1 MTEAPTDDQQPTLLD
16 RMGGVTGLVL
26 ASVPTFT
33 FVVVDAIAGLDAAI
47 VAAVGASVGLILLR
61 VLRKDPIQPA
71 VSGLIG
77 VLVASLIAFYSGSA
91 EGYFLPG
98 IWASLVIAVIFAVS
112 VLVRRP
118 LVGVIW
124 KLLTSADVGQ
134 SWRDDKVAV
143 HAFDVATLA
152 FVAVFAARFVVQEWL
167 YGAGSTGW
175 LAFARI
181 AMGYPLLAVALLV
194 TYWAVR
200 RARTAPGRER
210 RRPLGRTTS
219 SA

>member
-1 MTEAPTDDQQPTLLD
+1 MTEAPTDERQPTLLD
-16 RMGGVTGLVL
+16 RMGGVSGLVL
-26 ASVPTFT
+26 ASVPTFA
-33 FVVVDAIAGLDAAI
+33 FVIVDAIAGLDAAI
-47 VAAVGASVGLILLR
+47 VVAIGTSVGLILLR

-98 IWASLVIAVIFAVS
+98 IWASLVMAVICAVS
-112 VLVRRP
+112 VLARRP

-167 YGAGSTGW
+167 YDAGFTGW
-175 LAFARI
+175 LAVARI
-181 AMGYPLLAVALLV
+181 AMGYPLLALALLV

-200 RARTAPGRER
+200 RARR
-210 RRPLGRTTS
+210 RLQVVTDERPLGR
-219 SA
+219 

>member
-1 MTEAPTDDQQPTLLD
+1 MTEAPTDERQPTLLD
-16 RMGGVTGLVL
+16 RMGGVSGLVL
-26 ASVPTFT
+26 ASVPTFA
-33 FVVVDAIAGLDAAI
+33 FVIVDAIAGLDAAI
-47 VAAVGASVGLILLR
+47 VVAIGTSVGLILLR

-98 IWASLVIAVIFAVS
+98 IWASLVMAVICAVS
-112 VLVRRP
+112 VLARRP

-124 KLLTSADVGQ
+124 KLLTSADVAQ

-167 YGAGSTGW
+167 YDAGFTGW
-175 LAFARI
+175 LAVARI
-181 AMGYPLLAVALLV
+181 AMGYPLLALALLV

-200 RARTAPGRER
+200 RARR
-210 RRPLGRTTS
+210 RLQVVTDERPLGR
-219 SA
+219 